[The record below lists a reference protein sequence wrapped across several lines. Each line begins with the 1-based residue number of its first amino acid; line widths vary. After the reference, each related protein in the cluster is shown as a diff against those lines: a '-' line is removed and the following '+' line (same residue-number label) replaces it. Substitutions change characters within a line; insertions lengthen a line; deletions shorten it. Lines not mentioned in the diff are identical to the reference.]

1 MLLHEGRID
10 SAVPASHIGL
20 AETVSVTTKMG
31 AGIARGFVKA
41 ASPDGL
47 LVVISDGERKVEQF
61 FSEQFYLFI
70 PEEGARPE
78 APLAELPSKRDLMD
92 LSPDER
98 VRRRLGIIEQ
108 DDEGDSEGSE
118 EEDDDFG
125 DDEDDDDGKKDKE
138 KDKEKERGRKGPPDS
153 KVDTSKLPDD
163 IKNAVIS
170 SKEMDPGDVNVLL
183 SEVGDTA
190 AKSLKRA
197 GVSETEVFG
206 LSQKIANAVYAVLTR
221 NGLARDT
228 LKGERGAKK

>member
-10 SAVPASHIGL
+10 SAVPAGQIGL
-20 AETVSVTTKMG
+20 SETVSIATKMG
-31 AGIARGFVKA
+31 ADIARGVVKG
-41 ASPDGL
+41 ASPEGL
-47 LVVISDGERKVEQF
+47 LVVLNDGEREVEQF
-61 FSEQFYLFI
+61 FSEQFYMFI
-70 PEEGARPE
+70 PEGGERPE
-78 APLAELPSKRDLMD
+78 PPLAEPPSKRDLTD
-92 LSPDER
+92 LGPDER
-98 VRRRLGIIEQ
+98 VRYKLGISEQ
-108 DDEGDSEGSE
+108 DDEDEEPKGGE

-125 DDEDDDDGKKDKE
+125 DDEGDDGSKDKE
-138 KDKEKERGRKGPPDS
+138 KGKQKEKERKGPPDS
-153 KVDTSKLPDD
+153 KIDTSKLPDD

-170 SKEMDPGDVNVLL
+170 SKEMDPEDVNVLL